1 MKKALILGSEGQDGT
16 LLKASLL
23 SHEYKVFGI
32 GKSANLKQDESY
44 FQCDLAGDDFS
55 ILVNIIREHL
65 PDHIY
70 YLAAYH
76 HSSQDNLASLD
87 SNSVSL
93 SFKVNLSSFVT
104 VLEIVRMFSPATR
117 VFYASSSL
125 IFSTSGTVVQDELTE
140 HKPNCFYSLS
150 KSAVMNAGK
159 MYRENHGLF
168 VSAGIL
174 YNHESILRSSG
185 FLSMKIINETHK
197 LLKGETKQIIVG
209 DLSSETDWGYAPDY
223 VEAFFSILQAES
235 PGDFIVASG
244 KAHKVQ
250 DWFDVLFTYL
260 KLDWKKY
267 VVVDKSLIKRKKPVL
282 IGNNAKLMALGW
294 RPRVSFEEMVIKLYN
309 GKI

>member
-1 MKKALILGSEGQDGT
+1 
-16 LLKASLL
+16 
-23 SHEYKVFGI
+23 
-32 GKSANLKQDESY
+32 
-44 FQCDLAGDDFS
+44 
-55 ILVNIIREHL
+55 
-65 PDHIY
+65 
-70 YLAAYH
+70 
-76 HSSQDNLASLD
+76 
-87 SNSVSL
+87 
-93 SFKVNLSSFVT
+93 
-104 VLEIVRMFSPATR
+104 
-117 VFYASSSL
+117 
-125 IFSTSGTVVQDELTE
+125 
-140 HKPNCFYSLS
+140 
-150 KSAVMNAGK
+150 